1 MKRKTLR
8 RNIIMVIDMY
18 TYVLALRRAKRER
31 EDRYMQ
37 LYVYM
42 YTIEGEVILYPRE
55 RNIRERGWIGNQYM
69 WPHLGI
75 LYTTK
80 Y

>member
-1 MKRKTLR
+1 
-8 RNIIMVIDMY
+8 
-18 TYVLALRRAKRER
+18 
-31 EDRYMQ
+31 MQ
-37 LYVYM
+37 LYMYM
-42 YTIEGEVILYPRE
+42 YIIEGEVISYPRE

>member
-1 MKRKTLR
+1 
-8 RNIIMVIDMY
+8 MVIDMY

-69 WPHLGI
+69 WPHLGKVYI
-75 LYTTK
+75 QQNTR
-80 Y
+80 